1 MERIEKKASGFG
13 VRPETTLFVQAQA
26 GCAESLNA
34 LMEQHEG
41 LVHLVVRRQWLLT
54 LEYEEALQ
62 AGRRGL
68 WRAVLGYDPERDTRF
83 STYAY
88 PAIMRYVWGAV
99 KAEQRRMKREAP
111 ISILALH
118 GYETGPD
125 PAWLKYQQEIRDSLF
140 ELVKRLPERLQEV
153 ITGYYGLGG
162 KEPQTLEKIG
172 KQLGKS
178 ITQARQLRQEALV
191 WLSQP
196 AHSQELRDLVA
207 RHSQKQYELADELAQ
222 AWLRRKGGRNG
233 RRSKHS

>member
-1 MERIEKKASGFG
+1 MTRNQKKASGFG

-54 LEYEEALQ
+54 LDYEEALQ

-68 WRAVLGYDPERDTRF
+68 WRAVLGYDPERDIRF

-88 PAIMRYVWGAV
+88 LAIMRYVWGDV
-99 KAEQRRMKREAP
+99 KAEQRRIKREVP
-111 ISILALH
+111 INILALH

-140 ELVKRLPERLQEV
+140 ELVKRLPGRLQEV
-153 ITGYYGLGG
+153 VTGYYGLGG

-172 KQLGKS
+172 KQLGLS
-178 ITQARQLRQEALV
+178 RTQVGLRLKEALV

-196 AHSQELRDLVA
+196 AHSQDLRDLVA

-222 AWLRRKGGRNG
+222 VWLRRRGGRNG
-233 RRSKHS
+233 HR

>member
-1 MERIEKKASGFG
+1 MSRIQKKASGFG
-13 VRPETTLFVQAQA
+13 VRPETTLFAQAQA
-26 GCAESLNA
+26 GCTESLNA

-68 WRAVLGYDPERDTRF
+68 WRAVLGYDAERDIRF

-88 PAIMRYVWGAV
+88 LAIMRYVWGAV
-99 KAEQRRMKREAP
+99 KAEQRRIKREMP

-118 GYETGPD
+118 SYEVGPD
-125 PAWLKYQQEIRDSLF
+125 PAWLKYQQEIRENLF
-140 ELVKRLPERLQEV
+140 GLVKHLPERLRDV
-153 ITGYYGLGG
+153 IINRYGLGE

-172 KQLGKS
+172 RQLGLS
-178 ITQARQLRQEALV
+178 RQQVDLRLKEALV

-196 AHSQELRDLVA
+196 AHSQELRSLLE
-207 RHSQKQYELADELAQ
+207 RHSQKEYELADELAQ
-222 AWLRRKGGRNG
+222 AWLQRRGGRNG
-233 RRSKHS
+233 RR

>member
-13 VRPETTLFVQAQA
+13 VRTETTLFVQAQA

-68 WRAVLGYDPERDTRF
+68 WRAVLGYDPERATRF

-88 PAIMRYVWGAV
+88 PAIMRYVWGDV
-99 KAEQRRMKREAP
+99 KAEQRRIKREAP

-118 GYETGPD
+118 SYETGPD
-125 PAWLKYQQEIRDSLF
+125 PAWLKYRQEIRDSLLG
-140 ELVKRLPERLQEV
+140 LVKRLPEGLHDV
-153 ITGYYGLGG
+153 ITNRYGLGG
-162 KEPQTLEKIG
+162 KEAQSLEKIG
-172 KQLGKS
+172 EQLGLS
-178 ITQARQLRQEALV
+178 RTQVERRLKEALV

-196 AHSQELRDLVA
+196 AHSQELRSLLG
-207 RHSQKQYELADELAQ
+207 RHNQKEYELADELAQ

-233 RRSKHS
+233 RWSKHS

>member
-1 MERIEKKASGFG
+1 MSGSQEEASGPG
-13 VRPETTLFVQAQA
+13 VRPETTLFAQAQA

-54 LEYEEALQ
+54 LDYEEALQ

-99 KAEQRRMKREAP
+99 KAEQRRINREMP
-111 ISILALH
+111 ISILALYD
-118 GYETGPD
+118 YETGPD

-153 ITGYYGLGG
+153 ITSYYGLGE

-172 KQLGKS
+172 MQLGIS
-178 ITQARQLRQEALV
+178 LTQARRLRQEALV

-196 AHSQELRDLVA
+196 AHSQELRDLIA

-222 AWLRRKGGRNG
+222 AWLRRRGGRNG
-233 RRSKHS
+233 RR

>member
-1 MERIEKKASGFG
+1 MTRIQKKASGFG

-26 GCAESLNA
+26 GCTESLNA

-54 LEYEEALQ
+54 LDYEEALQ

-88 PAIMRYVWGAV
+88 LAIMRYVWGAV
-99 KAEQRRMKREAP
+99 KAEQRRIKREVP

-125 PAWLKYQQEIRDSLF
+125 PAWLKYQQEVRDSLL
-140 ELVKRLPERLQEV
+140 ELVKRLPERLQDV
-153 ITGYYGLGG
+153 VTSYYGLGE
-162 KEPQTLEKIG
+162 KEPQTLEKLG
-172 KQLGKS
+172 RQLGIS

-207 RHSQKQYELADELAQ
+207 RHNQKQYELADELAQ
-222 AWLRRKGGRNG
+222 VWLRRRGGRNG
-233 RRSKHS
+233 RG

>member
-13 VRPETTLFVQAQA
+13 VRTETTLFTQAQA
-26 GCAESLNA
+26 GCAESLNT

-111 ISILALH
+111 ISILVVYS
-118 GYETGPD
+118 YETGSD
-125 PAWLKYQQEIRDSLF
+125 PAWLKYQQEIRDSLLG
-140 ELVKRLPERLQEV
+140 LVKRLPEGLQEV
-153 ITGYYGLGG
+153 VTERYGLGG
-162 KEPQTLEKIG
+162 KEAQTLEEIG
-172 KQLGKS
+172 RQLGLS
-178 ITQARQLRQEALV
+178 RTQVGRLWKEALV

-196 AHSQELRDLVA
+196 AHSQELRSLLG
-207 RHSQKQYELADELAQ
+207 RHNQKQYELADELAQ
-222 AWLRRKGGRNG
+222 AWLRRRGGRNG
-233 RRSKHS
+233 HR

>member
-1 MERIEKKASGFG
+1 MTRNQKKASGFG

-68 WRAVLGYDPERDTRF
+68 WRAVLGYDPERDIRF

-88 PAIMRYVWGAV
+88 LAIMRYVWGDV
-99 KAEQRRMKREAP
+99 KAEQRRIKREIP
-111 ISILALH
+111 ISVLALH
-118 GYETGPD
+118 NYETGPD
-125 PAWLKYQQEIRDSLF
+125 PALLKYQQEIRDSLLG
-140 ELVKRLPERLQEV
+140 LVKRLPEELQDV
-153 ITGYYGLGG
+153 ITNRYGLEG

-172 KQLGKS
+172 RQLGLS
-178 ITQARQLRQEALV
+178 RTQVGLRLKEALV

-196 AHSQELRDLVA
+196 AHSQELRDLFA

-222 AWLRRKGGRNG
+222 AWLRRRGGRNG
-233 RRSKHS
+233 RR

>member
-1 MERIEKKASGFG
+1 
-13 VRPETTLFVQAQA
+13 
-26 GCAESLNA
+26 
-34 LMEQHEG
+34 MEQHEG

-54 LEYEEALQ
+54 LDYEEALQ

-88 PAIMRYVWGAV
+88 LAIMRYVWGAV
-99 KAEQRRMKREAP
+99 KAEQRRIKREVP

-125 PAWLKYQQEIRDSLF
+125 PAWLKYQQEVRDSLL
-140 ELVKRLPERLQEV
+140 ELVKRLPERLQDV
-153 ITGYYGLGG
+153 VTSYYGLGE
-162 KEPQTLEKIG
+162 KEPQTLEKLG
-172 KQLGKS
+172 RQLGIS

-207 RHSQKQYELADELAQ
+207 RHNQKQYELADELAQ
-222 AWLRRKGGRNG
+222 VWLRRRGGRNG
-233 RRSKHS
+233 RG

>member
-13 VRPETTLFVQAQA
+13 VRTETTLFTQAQA
-26 GCAESLNA
+26 GCAESLNT

-99 KAEQRRMKREAP
+99 KAEERRMKREAP
-111 ISILALH
+111 ISILVVYS
-118 GYETGPD
+118 YETGSD
-125 PAWLKYQQEIRDSLF
+125 PAWLKYQQEIRDSL
-140 ELVKRLPERLQEV
+140 LGVVKRLPEGLQEV
-153 ITGYYGLGG
+153 VTDRCGLGG
-162 KEPQTLEKIG
+162 KEPQTLEEIG
-172 KQLGKS
+172 RPLGIS
-178 ITQARQLRQEALV
+178 RTQVGRLWKEALV

-196 AHSQELRDLVA
+196 AHSQELRSLLG
-207 RHSQKQYELADELAQ
+207 RHNQKQYELADELAQ
-222 AWLRRKGGRNG
+222 AWLRRRGGRNG
-233 RRSKHS
+233 HR